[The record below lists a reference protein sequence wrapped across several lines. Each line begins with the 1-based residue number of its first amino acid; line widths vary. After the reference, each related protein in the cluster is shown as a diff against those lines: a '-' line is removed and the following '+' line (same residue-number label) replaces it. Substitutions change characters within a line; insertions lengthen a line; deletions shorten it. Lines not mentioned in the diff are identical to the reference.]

1 MRKELERITPEAAGI
16 SARTMNSFL
25 TAVQH
30 DRTEMH
36 GLMAAKDGKVFA
48 EGYWSPFDK
57 TVPHSCHSMGKSYT
71 CTALGIAVTEGLV
84 SMDDRIA
91 DIFADE
97 IKKWD
102 IHQTEMF
109 ERLKVRHLASM
120 TGGMKVMSQLTDDWL
135 EAYLRNPVEIEPGTH
150 FYYNTAGSCV
160 LAVIVEKVTGKD
172 VFTYLSEK
180 LFCKIGIDPAGMIW
194 LKFHDGY
201 VAEPG
206 LFSLTENN
214 LRLGMLYANGGSWDG
229 EQILDPLWLR
239 DAVSMQIDNSDNP
252 DIHLNGRVGYGYQLW
267 MCNVPG
273 VIRFDGGQGQFV
285 VIDLKRKL
293 VVAINQGGIEPYG
306 PNRTLEITLDELMAK
321 VGDDPLPEDPEA
333 DRELQASFD
342 ALTVPNDEPNAYV
355 PSIDFFTGSYRVT
368 SGDATP
374 WIGVCPGGVNFF
386 ESFYDLSKK
395 KEMTDFTLN
404 VDREKVIFVADGYA
418 LFTAWFDGVKRVILT
433 DNVLPKVNRTA
444 ATAKFVDDNTLVL
457 TIHWI
462 HSWFVTRMT
471 FVKEGEL
478 FHVTSER
485 TILNETRP
493 WAKSTA
499 EAVRVN

>member
-1 MRKELERITPEAAGI
+1 MRKELERISPEAAGI
-16 SARTMNSFL
+16 KAGTVENFL
-25 TAVQH
+25 KEVQH
-30 DRTEMH
+30 EKTEMH
-36 GLMAAKDGKVFA
+36 GVMAARDGKVFL

-91 DIFADE
+91 DIFAGE
-97 IKKWD
+97 IRKWD

-109 ERLKVRHLASM
+109 ERLTVKHVTTM
-120 TGGMKVMSQLTDDWL
+120 TNGMKTMSRLTDDWL
-135 EAYLRNPVEIEPGTH
+135 RAYLENPVVYEPGTK
-150 FYYNTAGSCV
+150 FYYNTAGSCL

-180 LFCKIGIDPAGMIW
+180 LFCKIGIDPSTMIW

-214 LRLGMLYANGGSWDG
+214 LRLGILYSNYGEWEG
-229 EQILDPLWLR
+229 EQIIDRQWMR
-239 DAVSMQIDNSDNP
+239 DAMSLQIDNSDNADP
-252 DIHLNGRVGYGYQLW
+252 HEDGRVGYGYQLW
-267 MCNVPG
+267 MCTLPG
-273 VIRFDGGQGQFV
+273 AYRFDGGQGQY
-285 VIDLKRKL
+285 VIMLPEKKI
-293 VVAINQGGIEPYG
+293 VVAINQGGIEPTG
-306 PNRTLEITLDELMAK
+306 PNRTLVTAYDHLIRKMEEK
-321 VGDDPLPEDPEA
+321 SFPEDEA
-333 DRELQASFD
+333 ADGALKAYIGT
-342 ALTVPNDEPNAYV
+342 LTVPDDEPNSFMPAE
-355 PSIDFFTGSYRVT
+355 DHFTGSYRVT
-368 SGDATP
+368 SGNATP

-404 VDREKVIFVADGYA
+404 VDKEKVTFVADGYA

-444 ATAKFVDDNTLVL
+444 TTAKFLDENTLVL

-471 FVKEGEL
+471 FVKDGEI
-478 FHVTSER
+478 FRITSER
-485 TILNETRP
+485 TILNENRP
-493 WAKSTA
+493 WAASTA
-499 EAVRVN
+499 EAVKEA